1 MCIYYFNFQN
11 PILNF
16 ELPMNL
22 ANWFPPPRMRTKREE
37 IRNIILKLQEEQ
49 SKEKK
54 NHKDTYSTETSVG
67 EGTEQSVN
75 SVSD

>member
-1 MCIYYFNFQN
+1 
-11 PILNF
+11 
-16 ELPMNL
+16 MNL
-22 ANWFPPPRMRTKREE
+22 VNWFPPPRMRTKREE

-54 NHKDTYSTETSVG
+54 QHKDTSSTEISLG
-67 EGTEQSVN
+67 EGTEQYVS